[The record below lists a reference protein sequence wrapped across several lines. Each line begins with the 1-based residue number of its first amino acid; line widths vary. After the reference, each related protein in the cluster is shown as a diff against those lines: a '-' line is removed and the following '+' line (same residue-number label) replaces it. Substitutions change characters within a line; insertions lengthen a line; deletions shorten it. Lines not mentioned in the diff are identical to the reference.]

1 MVKNKN
7 LFLSILL
14 CGVLVACAL
23 QSRKDQDSLRAFFE
37 QKEFK
42 RALEYLEASS
52 LKEDETNKLLYLMEL
67 GNLLYYQKKYSQAAN
82 VFVKANQLVDKLYTK
97 SVKEALVSSVLNDN
111 SKSFYGSIF
120 ERSQLYFM
128 QALSFYQLAE
138 QGFYFK
144 KVIKDGGKSEQ
155 QVKLSQNEIKRNKD
169 RVRSTLIAWDSFF
182 QEISR
187 MRGVKTFLKYD
198 LLAKQFAGLLHE
210 ALNTKRDNEIAFQL
224 YKDALRILEEIG
236 PTYSIYNQEYKKYNQ
251 QLKDFYN
258 GEISKSNVKAKLHT
272 DEYQRSK
279 SHLHF
284 KILSLAKKYRRN
296 EYTRLLRQ
304 LNPSK
309 KVLSHLK
316 TSKNSNVI
324 IHVEKGM
331 ISKLRGKDFS
341 YNLRSAISKIEDPNK
356 RALINGIGIPVLT
369 YFAMGPL
376 GLGFVSRHDNVTVY
390 SHHGAGEL
398 MTKEVGIEFELPY
411 AEASQVKSSGE
422 IQILKDKKVFKSKES
437 SILSSLSDVSFI
449 NAQEVISNSFVSR
462 ATRVGIKYALAIAAA
477 YTTYTQVKESSGEIF
492 AKPAALAQFLVSQ
505 KGIKETEKADTRHWT
520 TLANLHLSAE
530 FNLPKGSYQARYIE
544 TSLKE
549 GKKVITREVHLGA
562 LEVTSDKSI
571 FSYRTF

>member
-1 MVKNKN
+1 KGIWLVKNKN

-187 MRGVKTFLKYD
+187 MRGVKTFLK
-198 LLAKQFAGLLHE
+198 
-210 ALNTKRDNEIAFQL
+210 
-224 YKDALRILEEIG
+224 
-236 PTYSIYNQEYKKYNQ
+236 
-251 QLKDFYN
+251 
-258 GEISKSNVKAKLHT
+258 
-272 DEYQRSK
+272 
-279 SHLHF
+279 
-284 KILSLAKKYRRN
+284 
-296 EYTRLLRQ
+296 
-304 LNPSK
+304 
-309 KVLSHLK
+309 
-316 TSKNSNVI
+316 
-324 IHVEKGM
+324 
-331 ISKLRGKDFS
+331 
-341 YNLRSAISKIEDPNK
+341 
-356 RALINGIGIPVLT
+356 
-369 YFAMGPL
+369 
-376 GLGFVSRHDNVTVY
+376 
-390 SHHGAGEL
+390 
-398 MTKEVGIEFELPY
+398 
-411 AEASQVKSSGE
+411 
-422 IQILKDKKVFKSKES
+422 
-437 SILSSLSDVSFI
+437 
-449 NAQEVISNSFVSR
+449 
-462 ATRVGIKYALAIAAA
+462 
-477 YTTYTQVKESSGEIF
+477 
-492 AKPAALAQFLVSQ
+492 
-505 KGIKETEKADTRHWT
+505 
-520 TLANLHLSAE
+520 
-530 FNLPKGSYQARYIE
+530 
-544 TSLKE
+544 
-549 GKKVITREVHLGA
+549 
-562 LEVTSDKSI
+562 
-571 FSYRTF
+571 